1 MKFNPQHR
9 EILLPIVNTSPY
21 FQLISMRLEDIDIGY
36 SVVKMDVD
44 QKHLTIYKAIHGGVY
59 ETLIDTACYWAVYAE
74 LDENIGLISMDLNV
88 NNLASVNQGHLT
100 IKGKRIKVGRT
111 TCLAEATI
119 RDENN
124 RLLAHGSSK
133 LLLIKGLQT
142 IEAIKTLNGIDLPAK
157 FI

>member
-1 MKFNPQHR
+1 
-9 EILLPIVNTSPY
+9 
-21 FQLISMRLEDIDIGY
+21 MRIEDIGIGY
-36 SVVKMDVD
+36 SIIKMDVD
-44 QKHLTIYKAIHGGVY
+44 QRHYTPFQAIHGGVY

-74 LDENIGLISMDLNV
+74 LDENIGLISMDVNV

-119 RDENN
+119 RDQNDKI
-124 RLLAHGSSK
+124 LAHGSSK
-133 LLLIKGLQT
+133 LLLTQGLQT
-142 IEAIKTLNGIDLPAK
+142 IETLKTLNSIDVPVK